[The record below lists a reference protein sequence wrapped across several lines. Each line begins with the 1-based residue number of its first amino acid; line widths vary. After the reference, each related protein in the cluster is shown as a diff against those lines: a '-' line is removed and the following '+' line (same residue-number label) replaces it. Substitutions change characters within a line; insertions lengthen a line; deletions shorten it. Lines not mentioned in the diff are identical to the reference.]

1 MKKYAIYFLWLPMLV
16 ASCTDVN
23 ELFSPADSTCHRVT
37 ASISSV
43 SASPRVAIDGQ
54 KTAFTDQDPIGV
66 GWQYGGNS
74 YQYQYTYSADRKI
87 FAAAESDN
95 NKDLWNNLIKAGSNQ
110 VDIYAWYGKLPAS
123 ADGTSAV
130 ALPADG
136 SSISVEGDQ
145 SAEANYLSSLYM
157 AAHIKVAGTVNNLDF
172 KFKHLVSR
180 IRLTVSFTDGGLKAE
195 DIEGAVVKMSSL
207 KVGATVGKD
216 TNSDYQLTSTDGKSD
231 ITMYTVRTDAAAEGG
246 LPGLEANCLV
256 PSQTLT
262 TDNTITITLKNGK
275 QYTCSLNKGLA
286 LDAGKMVTLVV
297 TVNAVEVDVAEPT
310 ITVISN
316 TEVCS
321 FWGNFL
327 ITSNSNKS
335 VSVYEKLSDG
345 TWGAPSYVYT
355 SKDFNTQLKLP
366 KAITKSIDI
375 CGTYA
380 GLSNSNANDGGSA
393 ADDILY
399 LFRKDA
405 DTGNWYVS
413 ETRNNTPAYGL
424 VMNEHFIAYGPG
436 EGNASVAPIDDGKL
450 GTAITTNVASYKL
463 SIGDNDILC
472 GKQEVGQLAKD
483 EKGGVTYT
491 QIKSFAV
498 QGVTYMRCFTDGIR
512 VIQQYDNYSK
522 GFSIYKIKEDNSGVE
537 EETVINAIQT
547 GTGRPVVVSG
557 IYALAGKESGTNIS
571 PALVMYYFDGSAWQR
586 LGKSD
591 DTQSFLHILQRYAL
605 INEIEDLQSFEGS
618 KLTLKGTNVSIV
630 SNKKTYF
637 IENIDKIVEQ
647 YLADKNKPKGWW
659 DPKTVLPAAFKQQ

>member
-54 KTAFTDQDPIGV
+54 KTAFTDKDPIGI

-74 YQYQYTYSADRKI
+74 YQYQYVYSADRKI
-87 FAAAESDN
+87 FAAAEGDN
-95 NKDLWNNLIKAGSNQ
+95 NKDLWSKLIKAGSNQ
-110 VDIYAWYGKLPAS
+110 VDIYAWYGKLPA
-123 ADGTSAV
+123 DGTSAV
-130 ALPADG
+130 ALPADD

-157 AAHIKVAGTVNNLDF
+157 AAHINAAGTANNLDF
-172 KFKHLVSR
+172 EFKHLVSR
-180 IRLTVSFTDGGLKAE
+180 IRLSVSFTDGGLKAE

-216 TNSDYQLTSTDGKSD
+216 TNSDYQLTATDGTSD
-231 ITMYTVRTDAAAEGG
+231 ITMYTVRTDATAEGE

-262 TDNTITITLKNGK
+262 TANKITITLKNGK
-275 QYTCSLNKGLA
+275 QYTCSLSKGLT
-286 LDAGKMVTLVV
+286 LDAGKMVTLVA
-297 TVNAVEVDVAEPT
+297 TVNAVEVDMNVLT
-310 ITVISN
+310 ITVIPN

-321 FWGNFL
+321 FWGNLL
-327 ITSNSNKS
+327 ITSNSDKS

-345 TWGAPSYVYT
+345 TWGAPFYVYT
-355 SKDFNTQLKLP
+355 STDFNAQLKLQ
-366 KAITKSIDI
+366 KLKTTSIDI

-380 GLSNSNANDGGSA
+380 GLSRSDVEDGDSGN
-393 ADDILY
+393 DDILY

-405 DTGNWYVS
+405 ETGNWYVS
-413 ETRNNTPAYGL
+413 ETRDNTPAYGL

-436 EGNASVAPIDDGKL
+436 AGNASVVPIEDGKL

-463 SIGDNDILC
+463 SIADNDILC
-472 GKQEVGQLAKD
+472 GKQEVGKLTKD

-512 VIQQYDNYSK
+512 VIQQYDGSS
-522 GFSIYKIKEDNSGVE
+522 GFSIYKIKEDNNGVE

-547 GTGRPVVVSG
+547 GSGRPVVVSG
-557 IYALAGKESGTNIS
+557 KYALAGKEGTNKS
-571 PALVMYYFDGSAWQR
+571 PALVMYYFDGSVWQR

-591 DTQSFLHILQRYAL
+591 DTQSFLHILQRYAP
-605 INEIEDLQSFEGS
+605 INEIKDLQSFEGNR
-618 KLTLKGTNVSIV
+618 LTMKGTNVSIV
-630 SNKKTYF
+630 NNKITYF

-647 YLADKNKPKGWW
+647 YLADKNKPEGWW
-659 DPKTVLPAAFKQQ
+659 DPDTVLPAAFKQQR

>member
-23 ELFSPADSTCHRVT
+23 ELPTPAADAYHRVT

-43 SASPRVAIDGQ
+43 SASSRVAIDGQ
-54 KTAFTDQDPIGV
+54 KTAFTDKDPIGI

-74 YQYQYTYSADRKI
+74 YQYQYAYSAAKEM

-95 NKDLWNNLIKAGSNQ
+95 NKDLWSNLIKAGSNQ

-123 ADGTSAV
+123 ADGTSTM
-130 ALPADG
+130 ALPADD

-145 SAEANYLSSLYM
+145 SVEENYLSSLYM
-157 AAHIKVAGTVNNLDF
+157 AAHIKAAGTANNLDF
-172 KFKHLVSR
+172 EFKHLVSR
-180 IRLTVSFTDGGLKAE
+180 IRLTVNFTDGGLKAE

-207 KVGATVGKD
+207 KVGATVGKG
-216 TNSDYQLTSTDGKSD
+216 TNSDYQLTATDGTSD
-231 ITMYTVRTDAAAEGG
+231 ITMYTVRTDAAEGG

-262 TDNTITITLKNGK
+262 TANKITITLKNGK
-275 QYTCSLNKGLA
+275 QYTCSLSKGLA
-286 LDAGKMVTLVV
+286 LDAGRMVTLVA
-297 TVNAVEVDVAEPT
+297 TVNAVEVDMNVLT
-310 ITVISN
+310 ITVIPN

-321 FWGNFL
+321 FWGNLL
-327 ITSNSNKS
+327 ITSNSDKS

-355 SKDFNTQLKLP
+355 STDFNTQLKLP
-366 KAITKSIDI
+366 KAITTSIDI

-380 GLSNSNANDGGSA
+380 GLSRSDVEDGDSGN
-393 ADDILY
+393 DDILY

-405 DTGNWYVS
+405 ETGNWYVS
-413 ETRNNTPAYGL
+413 ETRDNTPAYGL

-436 EGNASVAPIDDGKL
+436 AGNASVVPIEDGKL

-463 SIGDNDILC
+463 SIADNDILC
-472 GKQEVGQLAKD
+472 GKQEVGKLTKD

-512 VIQQYDNYSK
+512 VIQQYDGSS

-547 GTGRPVVVSG
+547 GSGRPVVVSG
-557 IYALAGKESGTNIS
+557 IYALAGKETAKSGTNKS
-571 PALVMYYFDGSAWQR
+571 PALVMYYFDGSVWQR

-591 DTQSFLHILQRYAL
+591 DTQSFLHILQRYAP
-605 INEIEDLQSFEGS
+605 INEIKDLQSFEGNR
-618 KLTLKGTNVSIV
+618 LTMKGTNVSIV
-630 SNKKTYF
+630 NNKITYF

-647 YLADKNKPKGWW
+647 YLADTNKPEGWW
-659 DPKTVLPAAFKQQ
+659 DPNTVLPAAF